1 MTVSSRP
8 SVVRSI
14 LHLLLFIVATTVG
27 AVLAILSFPLDRS
40 GDTVLKLARWWSWV
54 LLRAAGVDLQVRI
67 EVPLDPRQPYVFM
80 PNHLSTVDI
89 WALFVAIPRPIRF
102 IAKKQL
108 AQIPLFGWAMAAGRF
123 IFIDRKNPAAAKRS
137 INLAVRRIR
146 DGSSVVIFPE
156 GTRSRDGLLAPFKK
170 GGFHLAANAG
180 VKVVP
185 VAIRGAGQ
193 VMAPGKLWLH
203 PGPVVIELGAPI
215 DVSPAMTALEREALV
230 ERVRDEIQRRTGQA
244 PRPEGPPR
252 PPRGSQEQAALADS
266 SNSPERA

>member
-1 MTVSSRP
+1 M
-8 SVVRSI
+8 VRSI
-14 LHLLLFIVATTVG
+14 LHLLLFVVATITG
-27 AVLAILSFPLDRS
+27 AVLAILSFPFDRS
-40 GDTVLKLARWWSWV
+40 GDTVLKLARWWSW
-54 LLRAAGVDLQVRI
+54 LLLWGAGVDLQVRI
-67 EVPLDPRQPYVFM
+67 EAPLDPRQPYVFM

-89 WALFVAIPRPIRF
+89 WALFVAVPRPIRF

-137 INLAVRRIR
+137 ITLAVQRIR

-156 GTRSRDGLLAPFKK
+156 GTRSRDGSLAPFKK

-193 VMAPGKLWLH
+193 VMPPGKLWLS
-203 PGPVVIELGAPI
+203 PGPVVIEMAAPI
-215 DVSPAMTALEREALV
+215 EVSPAMTALERDALV
-230 ERVRDEIQRRTGQA
+230 ERVRDEIQRRTGQPSRPDSA
-244 PRPEGPPR
+244 PRS
-252 PPRGSQEQAALADS
+252 PRGGEERTGLPDS

>member
-1 MTVSSRP
+1 MTASRGP

-27 AVLAILSFPLDRS
+27 AVLAILSFPFDRS
-40 GDTVLKLARWWSWV
+40 GDTVLKLARWWSW
-54 LLRAAGVDLQVRI
+54 LLLWGAGVDLQVRI
-67 EVPLDPRQPYVFM
+67 EAPLDPGQPYVFT

-108 AQIPLFGWAMAAGRF
+108 AHIPLFGWAMAAGRF

-137 INLAVRRIR
+137 INLAVQRIR

-170 GGFHLAANAG
+170 EGFHLAANAG

-185 VAIRGAGQ
+185 VAIRGAGE
-193 VMAPGKLWLH
+193 VMAPGKLWLR
-203 PGPVVIELGAPI
+203 PGPVAIELGAPI
-215 DVSPAMTALEREALV
+215 DVSPDMTSPERDALV
-230 ERVRDEIQRRTGQA
+230 ERVRHEIQRRTGQVS
-244 PRPEGPPR
+244 RPEGPPR
-252 PPRGSQEQAALADS
+252 PRGGEERAAVPEPS
-266 SNSPERA
+266 SSPEGA

>member
-1 MTVSSRP
+1 MRGLPAGV
-8 SVVRSI
+8 VVRSI
-14 LHLLLFIVATTVG
+14 LHLLVFIVATTLG
-27 AVLAILSFPLDRS
+27 AILAILSFPFDRS
-40 GDTVLKLARWWSWV
+40 GDTVLRLARWWSWV
-54 LLRAAGVDLQVRI
+54 LLWAAGADLQVRF
-67 EVPLDPRQPYVFM
+67 EAPLDPRQPYVFM

-89 WALFVAIPRPIRF
+89 WALFVAAPRPIRF

-137 INLAVRRIR
+137 INLAVQRIR

-185 VAIRGAGQ
+185 VAIRGAGH
-193 VMAPGKLWLH
+193 VMPPGKLWMH
-203 PGPVVIELGAPI
+203 PGPVVIDMGAPI
-215 DVSPAMTALEREALV
+215 DVSPTMTAAEREALV
-230 ERVRDEIQRRTGQA
+230 ARVRDEIQRRTGQA
-244 PRPEGPPR
+244 SRPEAPARPR
-252 PPRGSQEQAALADS
+252 PPGGEAAAAEAS
-266 SNSPERA
+266 SLPERA